1 MGFEICKTED
11 REPSQLD
18 QWTSTLRRRFFP
30 MILSIMV
37 LNPQYKVTSSVG
49 SLDLVQHA
57 LHWII
62 TKRWQIQRGL
72 GVIWCH
78 RRCHLRTSVCKVHPC
93 FHHSTG
99 SLSIP
104 STQFDLSTLIYYK
117 SFSSDAGHIYKDC
130 LWWNRP
136 WTFISLKKPF
146 FCLQLITYII
156 S

>member
-1 MGFEICKTED
+1 MGFGTCKTED

-49 SLDLVQHA
+49 SLDLVHHA

-78 RRCHLRTSVCKVHPC
+78 RRCHLRTSVCKVDPC

-146 FCLQLITYII
+146 FCLQLISYII